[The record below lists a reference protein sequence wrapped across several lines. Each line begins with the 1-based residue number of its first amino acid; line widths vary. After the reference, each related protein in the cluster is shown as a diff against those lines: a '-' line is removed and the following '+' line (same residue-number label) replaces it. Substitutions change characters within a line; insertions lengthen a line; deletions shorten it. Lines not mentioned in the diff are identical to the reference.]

1 MKLWFPKSVL
11 DTIKISLVSGIISF
25 SKVICEIYM
34 EIVELVGMVIRGS
47 LFKLG
52 CGDSERIFG
61 EFWSKNNNY
70 PISPQNIQMMMSEAL
85 MVKIH
90 CFLTEINIFLF
101 C

>member
-1 MKLWFPKSVL
+1 MKLWFPKSVF

-52 CGDSERIFG
+52 CGDSERIFW

-70 PISPQNIQMMMSEAL
+70 PIQMMMSEAL
-85 MVKIH
+85 MVKID
-90 CFLTEINIFLF
+90 CFSTEINIFLF